1 MTTLLITP
9 KVENKTAK
17 FKGTIAAGEH
27 VAVTIKDGAEWS
39 AEGLML
45 RVIDLTTQRTLAVFP
60 RPEETLAEGETP
72 DAWDTNAGDLTC
84 TLNLNTTR
92 MVAAARHMIR
102 VPVLF
107 VLGNSS
113 EDERTLY
120 FRDCY
125 EVELWPERIGDDT
138 PYDLDKWPK
147 QIDEWTEQMEDWA
160 RQMQAF
166 NTALSEEAEA
176 RANGDAPLAG
186 QTINTN
192 TTNAMRQAIKTIGAA
207 LGATMRVLAVCAALP
222 LLGATVQTA
231 PLGELDLNT
240 NPRVVTNVTFEG
252 LLTEHQ
258 DITGK
263 ADKTNTYTKAQTD
276 AQIDAVAAGLAPT
289 NHSHEIITDGTNTI
303 TAAREFFGPSG
314 SMATNY
320 VNDIYGTLQLES
332 YDAEN
337 QVVSYGSE
345 EVQLFCMG
353 GYWHLFRF
361 GDESTISCSGY
372 GMDAQVVTATTEPP
386 LVFTRQ
392 IVERTAF
399 IGRLALTND
408 IPNVSMDVSRTT
420 DTSVLLNDPE
430 LPSARLVPD
439 ETPSAYWP
447 NRQRV
452 LRLGDEDS
460 VISMD
465 RTETKLLLVDDP
477 AHLVFVES
485 ATVDGNG
492 NTNYTLKTFRQY
504 LNAVSPDTLQE
515 TLRAYLPTE
524 GGGSVTGNVE
534 MVGDLLVQGKFEA
547 PNLVRVVTA
556 DIEANGFSVSNGV
569 LRANSGLM
577 VSNGMCRINCARAVL
592 GIGTPRLHM
601 ETVDPLSHITF
612 GGTWDQP
619 YGNLTDAIS
628 ITVQNNIVNA
638 VPTFDQAKSYA
649 YLPTNT
655 PPFTTG
661 TYLSQ
666 DVVSH
671 TPPVGL
677 VTLRNWKTNVLT
689 DSQYNAYVVLQLDS
703 NDLPLDKFECD
714 ILFRYTSS
722 VPSFY
727 FHFGT
732 FGDAPT
738 FYGQT
743 DAFSPTAGTVRRV
756 HMKHIGNDEWIVTYQ
771 DLTSWSPPMNMT
783 FPSEEP

>member
-1 MTTLLITP
+1 MAIPVIL
-9 KVENKTAK
+9 KGETARQ
-17 FKGTIAAGEH
+17 I
-27 VAVTIKDGAEWS
+27 
-39 AEGLML
+39 
-45 RVIDLTTQRTLAVFP
+45 TLA
-60 RPEETLAEGETP
+60 LAEGYDYAGCELDAEFAGVSRTFSELTPGGSVALDFSADETATFP
-72 DAWDTNAGDLTC
+72 LGTSKVFLSIRNGAGEVRRLPWEKIKVTDSPTEVRAAEIRIDPATLDVTDATSKDSLAAVKSKLNAVLAFLRGLSSLAVLALPLYALSDVAPLTAPLDDIPGDTPLMTNVAEYVD
-84 TLNLNTTR
+84 
-92 MVAAARHMIR
+92 AAARAGTNYTDQATNALAASMLSR
-102 VPVLF
+102 
-107 VLGNSS
+107 S
-113 EDERTLY
+113 EFEAGYTDWAITPAKY
-120 FRDCY
+120 
-125 EVELWPERIGDDT
+125 GDDNIVLLWKT
-138 PYDLDKWPK
+138 TGDGFQYDGWVPYP
-147 QIDEWTEQMEDWA
+147 
-160 RQMQAF
+160 
-166 NTALSEEAEA
+166 
-176 RANGDAPLAG
+176 AG
-186 QTINTN
+186 SPMN
-192 TTNAMRQAIKTIGAA
+192 
-207 LGATMRVLAVCAALP
+207 
-222 LLGATVQTA
+222 
-231 PLGELDLNT
+231 
-240 NPRVVTNVTFEG
+240 
-252 LLTEHQ
+252 
-258 DITGK
+258 
-263 ADKTNTYTKAQTD
+263 
-276 AQIDAVAAGLAPT
+276 
-289 NHSHEIITDGTNTI
+289 
-303 TAAREFFGPSG
+303 
-314 SMATNY
+314 
-320 VNDIYGTLQLES
+320 
-332 YDAEN
+332 
-337 QVVSYGSE
+337 
-345 EVQLFCMG
+345 
-353 GYWHLFRF
+353 
-361 GDESTISCSGY
+361 
-372 GMDAQVVTATTEPP
+372 
-386 LVFTRQ
+386 
-392 IVERTAF
+392 
-399 IGRLALTND
+399 IGRPRGTADSTNLVWRENED
-408 IPNVSMDVSRTT
+408 AFMAVSATRTRLRPTSAMDVSRTT
-420 DTSVLLNDPE
+420 DTSVLLNDPA

-452 LRLGDEDS
+452 LRMGDEYS

-477 AHLVFVES
+477 THLVFVDS
-485 ATVDGNG
+485 VTVDGNG
-492 NTNYTLKTFRQY
+492 NTNYTFKTFQQF
-504 LNAVSPDTLQE
+504 LNAVSPDTLQQ
-515 TLRAYLPTE
+515 TLRSYLPTE

-738 FYGQT
+738 FYGQM
-743 DAFSPTAGTVRRV
+743 DAFSPTAGTVRLV